1 MELTYTPIDWII
13 GVNVAGANPLAF
25 EDLSVKQQVTLGF
38 NIWPGGQSF
47 LHELSR
53 QREGHEITNIE
64 SAANLFDA
72 CKNFDPANL
81 ANGPKTEVAEDSMG
95 NKTERDV
102 IELPILPNI
111 YGFTALDY
119 CVPFDGGYFWFK
131 PY

>member
-13 GVNVAGANPLAF
+13 GAKVLGDNPFAF
-25 EDLSVKQQVTLGF
+25 EDLSVQQQVTLGF

-53 QREGHEITNIE
+53 QRDDHVITNIE
-64 SAANLFDA
+64 SATSLFDV
-72 CKNFDPANL
+72 CKNFDPAIL
-81 ANGPKTEVAEDSMG
+81 ANGPKTEVVEDSMG
-95 NKTERDV
+95 NKTERDA

-119 CVPFDGGYFWFK
+119 CVPSDGGIHDFI
-131 PY
+131 P